1 MTDPNSQEHEP
12 ELTEPRADPCPSP
25 ADPEPTAPEE
35 ADPPEERLS
44 PTDALAALITQ
55 EYLQATRQAARDQ
68 FNPPTSKPSTRPSA
82 TSSPF
87 RRIPP

>member
-1 MTDPNSQEHEP
+1 MTDTNRQEHEP
-12 ELTEPRADPCPSP
+12 ELTEPRVEPCPPP
-25 ADPEPTAPEE
+25 ADLDPTAQEE
-35 ADPPEERLS
+35 VDPPEEQLS

-68 FNPPTSKPSTRPSA
+68 LNPPTSQPSTLPSA

-87 RRIPP
+87 RLIPP